1 MNITPFDFSA
11 LTGWYQA
18 RTATR
23 LASLATPQ
31 SNVSA
36 ATNAAARQ
44 GDDVL
49 PPWDVRGEI
58 TGLDEVSRKVLG
70 NGRFFDNA
78 LSEFSDTDASTD
90 IKSLFAMHQGLRRM
104 YALANEAADKTT
116 IDSRR
121 DFLDRRFTEGVTQLD
136 SFFQSLDLEGVN
148 VLKGEELSKAEA
160 EVAISRG
167 LSEYT
172 TGIIHSGDFDAEVAS
187 LTGDVQFTISV
198 RKSGVT
204 TDVNINL
211 ADMGAMVRNL
221 DNIAAH
227 INTQMEAAGMISTFE
242 RVKIGEEDDNGIVP
256 GNDFGFKIS
265 GASTEVITFSA
276 ASANPAVYLTG
287 TSGLNETAGGQVIKL
302 TDLASGTPTT
312 EFSRRL
318 EASATELTTVDKD
331 GEESTSTEAN
341 ALTLKASALGA
352 DGALY
357 VLGETSAD
365 VDGRVVKGESDLVL
379 QKLDSTGKVVWTR
392 TLGAASE
399 ASGAA
404 ITVDPNG
411 DIVVAGTVQGALGE
425 TTNVGGTDSFV
436 AKFNTAGVEQ
446 WLQRFGGTADDSAAS
461 VSVAADGSIY
471 VAGQAASG
479 FGGEAH
485 AGGASDGYIRSF
497 ASDGTLSYTRRIGST
512 GDERAQATA
521 IASDGGLLVA
531 SNEDGRAILRKYD
544 AADGA
549 SAALWEVD
557 LGDLENGAIGGLTV
571 DGNDIYFAGSAG
583 SGFAPSAPLTAQ
595 SGGRD
600 AVVVKLTD
608 GATPTTQWTQ
618 FVGSDADDSA
628 ASVQVSSGTVYISGK
643 TTGEL
648 SGTTQNGTRNAFV
661 SAIDTTTG
669 TVNFSTQIS
678 GRGGVS
684 QATGLAVDPNGDSVL
699 DALGMPSGTL
709 AYADTR
715 VVTDRTSVREGDHFY
730 LSIDGGRRKK
740 ITIDADDTLR
750 ALTFKINSALVLDG
764 ASHVRRTSNG
774 DVLRITPNPNV
785 TIELFA
791 GSEGQDALQGIGLKA
806 GSVTGKESLLNRDED
821 STSAAP
827 EVFAL
832 ELPTELSLANR
843 DRAAVAAKALEDAM
857 NVVQRAY
864 RDLTTPQALKD
875 LFNGENGPGRRG
887 GTVPAYLT
895 SQISNYSA
903 GLARLQAGAGAGA
916 TAFF

>member
-1 MNITPFDFSA
+1 MTITPFDFST

-23 LASLATPQ
+23 LASLAPQ
-31 SNVSA
+31 QSGVSA
-36 ATNAAARQ
+36 GANAAARQ

-78 LSEFSDTDASTD
+78 LSAFSDTDASKD

-121 DFLDRRFTEGVTQLD
+121 DFLGRRFAEGVTQLD
-136 SFFQSLDLEGVN
+136 SFFQSLDLQGVT

-167 LSEYT
+167 LSQYT
-172 TGIIHSGDFDAEVAS
+172 TGIVHSGDFDAEVAS

-198 RKSGVT
+198 RKSGTT
-204 TDVNINL
+204 TDININL
-211 ADMGAMVRNL
+211 ADMGATVRNL

-227 INTQMEAAGMISTFE
+227 INTALEAAGMISTFE
-242 RVKIGEEDDNGIVP
+242 RVKIGEKDENGIIP
-256 GNDFGFKIS
+256 GNDFGFRVS

-276 ASANPAVYLTG
+276 ASPSPAVYLTG
-287 TSGLNETAGGQVIKL
+287 TSGINATAGGQVIKL
-302 TDLASGTPTT
+302 TDLASGTPTA

-318 EASATELTTVDKD
+318 EASPSELTTVDEE
-331 GEESTSTEAN
+331 GEESTSSESN
-341 ALTLKASALGA
+341 PLELKASALGA

-357 VLGETSAD
+357 VLGETSAN
-365 VDGRVVKGESDLVL
+365 VDGRVVKGERDLVL
-379 QKLDSTGKVVWTR
+379 QKLDSTGKTVWTR
-392 TLGAASE
+392 TLGAASD
-399 ASGAA
+399 ATGAA
-404 ITVDPNG
+404 LTVDPNG
-411 DIVVAGTVQGALGE
+411 DIVVAGTVKGALGNS
-425 TTNVGGTDSFV
+425 TNVGGTDGFV

-446 WLQRFGGTADDSAAS
+446 WLQRFGGTADDRAAS
-461 VSVAADGSIY
+461 VSIGADGSIY
-471 VAGQAASG
+471 VAGQSASG
-479 FGGEAH
+479 FGNTAH
-485 AGGASDGYIRSF
+485 EGGASDGYIR
-497 ASDGTLSYTRRIGST
+497 AYANDGTLSYTRRIGST

-531 SNEDGRAILRKYD
+531 SNEGGRAILRKFD
-544 AADGA
+544 SADGA
-549 SAALWEVD
+549 SAPLWEVD

-583 SGFAPSAPLTAQ
+583 SGFAPTAPLTAH

-618 FVGSDADDSA
+618 FVGSNADDSA
-628 ASVQVSSGTVYISGK
+628 ASVQVSAGTVYISGK

-648 SGTTQNGTRNAFV
+648 SGTSQNGTRNAFV
-661 SAIDTTTG
+661 SSINTTTG
-669 TVNFSTQIS
+669 AVNFSTQVS
-678 GRGGVS
+678 GRGGIS
-684 QATGLAVDPNGDSVL
+684 QGTGLAVDPNGDSVL
-699 DALGMPSGTL
+699 DALGLPTGTL

-715 VVTDRTSVREGDHFY
+715 VVTDRTSVRAGDFFY
-730 LSIDGGRRKK
+730 LSVDGGRRKK
-740 ITIDADDTLR
+740 ITIDAGDTLR
-750 ALTFKINSALVLDG
+750 AVTFKINAALVLDG
-764 ASHVRRTSNG
+764 ASDVRRTSQG
-774 DVLRITPNPNV
+774 DVLRLTPNPNV
-785 TIELFA
+785 TIELFT
-791 GSEGQDALQGIGLKA
+791 GSEGQDALKGLGLKPGA
-806 GSVTGKESLLNRDED
+806 VTGKESLLNRDED
-821 STSAAP
+821 ATSAAP

-832 ELPTELSLANR
+832 EIPTEISLANR
-843 DRAAVAAKALEDAM
+843 DRAALAAKALEDAM
-857 NVVQRAY
+857 NIVQRAY